1 MVQVGKVLDSRYSL
15 GDAVPGT
22 RSCHHFEPSSTT
34 SIKGKQLSDDHV
46 YTIKDHSFS
55 ALPTA
60 GKIALKLKPN
70 NYATCIFDGFWW
82 LVLVDSINV
91 EKKDVTCKFMHPH
104 GPTNNFHRSILMMWD
119 MNPSIS
125 SPWLLKFHNF
135 QAMLDGSSLRNKN
148 LSIQIVFLKIWNNI
162 TLTIWRYSNL
172 LSYNKRNTNLMHFQM
187 ILTFFHWIYH

>member
-1 MVQVGKVLDSRYSL
+1 MN
-15 GDAVPGT
+15 
-22 RSCHHFEPSSTT
+22 
-34 SIKGKQLSDDHV
+34 
-46 YTIKDHSFS
+46 TIKDHSFS

-60 GKIALKLKPN
+60 GEIALKLKPN

-125 SPWLLKFHNF
+125 SPWLLKFHIV
-135 QAMLDGSSLRNKN
+135 QAMVDGSSLRNKN

-162 TLTIWRYSNL
+162 TLTIWRYSSL
-172 LSYNKRNTNLMHFQM
+172 LNYNKRNTNLMHFQM

>member
-1 MVQVGKVLDSRYSL
+1 MHYQRPFL
-15 GDAVPGT
+15 
-22 RSCHHFEPSSTT
+22 
-34 SIKGKQLSDDHV
+34 
-46 YTIKDHSFS
+46 S

-60 GKIALKLKPN
+60 GEIALKLKPN

-125 SPWLLKFHNF
+125 SPWLLKFHIV
-135 QAMLDGSSLRNKN
+135 QAMVDGSSLRNKN

-162 TLTIWRYSNL
+162 TLTIWRYSSL
-172 LSYNKRNTNLMHFQM
+172 LNYNKRNTNLMHFQM
-187 ILTFFHWIYH
+187 ILTFFYWIYH

>member
-1 MVQVGKVLDSRYSL
+1 MVQVRKVLDSRYSL

-22 RSCHHFEPSSTT
+22 RSCHHFEPSSTI

-70 NYATCIFDGFWW
+70 SYATCIFDGFWW

-91 EKKDVTCKFMHPH
+91 EKKDA
-104 GPTNNFHRSILMMWD
+104 
-119 MNPSIS
+119 S
-125 SPWLLKFHNF
+125 SWSNKQF
-135 QAMLDGSSLRNKN
+135 SSLHTDDVGYEPFHKFTMTAEIPQFSSNVRRFLIKEQELKHTNSVFEN
-148 LSIQIVFLKIWNNI
+148 LK
-162 TLTIWRYSNL
+162 
-172 LSYNKRNTNLMHFQM
+172 
-187 ILTFFHWIYH
+187 